1 MNPLLQQ
8 YIPIMKAIA
17 KMFGD
22 DCEVVLHDAADPEHS
37 IIAICNGHVTGRK
50 VGDALNEVGRYLLTS
65 DFFTDVEYV
74 TNYQYKTIA
83 GKKIKS
89 SGIFLRDEQ
98 KKVVGLMCI
107 NYDLTFMEEAFKRME
122 QFCNVSKPTPEDQL
136 NGNKH
141 FFENLETLFDDVF
154 NDAVKQTGRAI
165 SVLQKDDKYNI
176 VKYLHQQGVFLV
188 SGNIDLVA
196 ERLNVSKYTIYN
208 YLADIKKK

>member
-1 MNPLLQQ
+1 MNPLLKQ
-8 YIPIMKAIA
+8 YVPLMKAIA

-22 DCEVVLHDAADPEHS
+22 NCEVVLHDASDPEHS
-37 IIAICNGHVTGRK
+37 IIEICNGHVTGRK
-50 VGDALNEVGRYLLTS
+50 VGDPLSEVGRYLLTS

-74 TNYQYKTIA
+74 TNYQHKTVA
-83 GKKIKS
+83 GRKIKS

-98 KKVVGLMCI
+98 KKVIGLMCI
-107 NYDLTFMEEAFKRME
+107 NYDLTFMEEAIKRME

-154 NDAVKQTGRAI
+154 NDAVKQTGKPIRA
-165 SVLQKDDKYNI
+165 LQKDDKYNI

-196 ERLNVSKYTIYN
+196 ERLNASKYTIYN

>member
-1 MNPLLQQ
+1 MNPLLHQ

-22 DCEVVLHDAADPEHS
+22 DCEVVLHDASDLEHS
-37 IIAICNGHVTGRK
+37 IVAICNGHVTGRK
-50 VGDALNEVGRYLLTS
+50 VGEPLNEVGRYLLTS

-74 TNYQYKTIA
+74 TNYHYKTIA
-83 GKKIKS
+83 GRKIKS

-98 KKVVGLMCI
+98 KRVIGLMCI
-107 NYDLTFMEEAFKRME
+107 NYDLTFMEEVFKRTE
-122 QFCNVSKPTPEDQL
+122 QFCNVSKPTPEDEL

-154 NDAVKQTGRAI
+154 NEAVKQTGKPI

-188 SGNIDLVA
+188 SGNIDIVA